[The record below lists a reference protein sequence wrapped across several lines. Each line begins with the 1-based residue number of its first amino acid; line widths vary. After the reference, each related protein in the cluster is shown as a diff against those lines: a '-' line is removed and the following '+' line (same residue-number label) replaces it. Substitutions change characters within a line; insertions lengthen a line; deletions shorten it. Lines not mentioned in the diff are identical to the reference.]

1 MKIAQSSVLLAST
14 NKYHEENVVGVSS
27 SVMTRGNFRD
37 NLEAQKKTAEA
48 AAGTSEQTDKSKKA
62 ENSCGNYESL
72 FAPVSNGELALG
84 SENYNSLKPTKSAYL
99 RPQDASLEEQIMAIR
114 ASLLEQILKYM
125 QLLGGDSNKVG
136 ASSNNVSGLSNK
148 VLGYRSMLDD
158 MSSLLS
164 SGSMVSVTNIQTTH
178 IEEEE
183 VSFQST
189 GIAITEDGRSI
200 DFGVSFSMSSRL
212 VDTTGITY
220 ARPVNFIDPLVIN
233 VSSDVTSISDQSF
246 FFDLDCDGEEDEIS
260 FLGAGSGFLAY
271 DKNGDG
277 RIGDGSE
284 LFGTKNG
291 DGFKD
296 LAAYDL
302 DGNGWIDENDEIYG
316 KLQVW
321 LRGEDGT
328 DTLLSLKEADVGA
341 IYLGRATTECSMR
354 DSNFNAAARLRASGI
369 FLRESGSVGTV
380 QHVDLAAKV
389 HEVKLA

>member
-1 MKIAQSSVLLAST
+1 MKIAQSSVLMAST

-27 SVMTRGNFRD
+27 SVMTRGSFRD

-48 AAGTSEQTDKSKKA
+48 AAGTGEQSDKSKKA
-62 ENSCGNYESL
+62 ENSCGSDGSL

-136 ASSNNVSGLSNK
+136 S
-148 VLGYRSMLDD
+148 YRSMIGN

-260 FLGAGSGFLAY
+260 FLGTGSGFLAY

-284 LFGTKNG
+284 LFGTKSG

-354 DSNFNAAARLRASGI
+354 DNDFNAAARLRASGI